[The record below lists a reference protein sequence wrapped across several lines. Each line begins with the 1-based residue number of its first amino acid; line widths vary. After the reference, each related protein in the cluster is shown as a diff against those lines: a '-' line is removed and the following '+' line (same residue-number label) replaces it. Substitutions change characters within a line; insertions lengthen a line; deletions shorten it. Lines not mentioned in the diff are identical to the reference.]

1 MASLH
6 PVTGEPRAVLERL
19 RGWLGSGSEPL
30 VVATSGSTGEPKQVL
45 LSAAALR
52 ASAAASLARLGGPG
66 QWLLALPVSAIGGLQ
81 VLVRSTLAGTD
92 PVVLA
97 EHPDFGTAAAVMDAD
112 RRYTALVPT
121 QLRRLL
127 DTAEAGGLADFDA
140 VLVGGAAADA
150 ELLRLARAAGV
161 PVVTTYGM
169 TETCGGCVYA
179 GVPLDEVSVAL
190 DADGRIRISGPV
202 LFSGYRDRPD
212 LTSRVLSDGW
222 LSTTDIGRLDH
233 DGRLE
238 VLGRADD
245 VVVSGGVNVG
255 TAAVRDRLLEHP
267 AVRDAAVVGAADAE
281 WGARVVAFIVAEGAA
296 PSLGELRDFVS
307 VRLPRTWAPREVV
320 PVDAAALTM
329 LHSRGHHPEN
339 ASPP

>member
-1 MASLH
+1 MASLR
-6 PVTGEPRAVLERL
+6 PVTGEPRAVLGLL
-19 RGWLGSGSEPL
+19 RTWLGTESEPL

-81 VLVRSTLAGTD
+81 VLVRSILAGTD
-92 PVVLA
+92 PVLLT
-97 EHPDFGTAAAVMDAD
+97 EHPDLTTAAAAMDAD

-121 QLRRLL
+121 QLGRLL
-127 DTAEAGGLADFDA
+127 EHGDADVIADFDA

-150 ELLRLARAAGV
+150 ELLRRARAAGV

-169 TETCGGCVYA
+169 TETCGGCVYD
-179 GVPLDEVSVAL
+179 GIPLDTVSVAL
-190 DADGRIRISGPV
+190 DADGRIRIGGPV
-202 LFSGYRDRPD
+202 LFSGYFDRPH
-212 LTSRVLSDGW
+212 LTSQVLADGW
-222 LSTTDIGRLDH
+222 LTTSDVGRLDH

-255 TAAVRDRLLEHP
+255 TGAVRDRLLEHP
-267 AVRDAAVVGAADAE
+267 AVRDAVVVGVADAD
-281 WGARVVAFIVAEGAA
+281 WGARIVAYVVAEVPLPPLA
-296 PSLGELRDFVS
+296 ELRDFVAA
-307 VRLPRTWAPREVV
+307 RLPRSWAPSEVV
-320 PVDAAALTM
+320 PVRALP
-329 LHSRGHHPEN
+329 H
-339 ASPP
+339 A